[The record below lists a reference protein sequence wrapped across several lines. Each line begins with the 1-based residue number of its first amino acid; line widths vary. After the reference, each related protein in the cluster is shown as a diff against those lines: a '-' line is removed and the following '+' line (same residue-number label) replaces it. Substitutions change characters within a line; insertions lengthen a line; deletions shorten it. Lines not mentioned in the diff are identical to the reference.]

1 MKLED
6 EEKMFFK
13 ILNTINNKKV
23 YLPLMFWET
32 DLKIL
37 IYQLKILL
45 MKVKIRIS
53 QVLNIIQI
61 LEGKLLKE
69 TAQLLEE

>member
-23 YLPLMFWET
+23 YLPLIFWET